1 MGAQIRVYRQK
12 IASTSS
18 MKKIFKA
25 MELIATSRVGKA
37 RNRAQAASP
46 YAEAITRAVSAVAS
60 QDDVDHILTEK
71 VTNPKRA
78 AVLVM
83 TSDRGLAGAY
93 STNVLKRSES
103 LLARLRQD
111 GIEARPY
118 LYGRKAQ
125 AFYDFRSREYDQVW
139 TGQTD
144 APGVE
149 RAQEIGQ
156 TLVDRFTQSTEEGGV
171 DEIYLVY
178 TEFRSMVTQEPVVKR
193 LLPLA
198 VVESQD
204 EGAGADPMPLYDFEP
219 SAEEVLDALLPKYIE
234 SRIFSAMLEASA
246 SELAA
251 RQKAMKSAAD
261 NADELIRKYTLL
273 RNNARQAEITQE
285 LTELIAGAD
294 ALASS

>member
-12 IASTSS
+12 IKSTSS

-25 MELIATSRVGKA
+25 MELIATSRIGKA
-37 RNRAQAASP
+37 RARAAASTP
-46 YAEAITRAVSAVAS
+46 YAEAITRAVAAVAREN
-60 QDDVDHILTEK
+60 DVEHVLTQRAE
-71 VTNPKRA
+71 NPKRA
-78 AVLVM
+78 AVLIM

-103 LLARLRQD
+103 LLARLAAN

-125 AFYDFRSREYDQVW
+125 AFYDFRSREYDKVW
-139 TGQTD
+139 TGNTD
-144 APGVE
+144 NPEVE
-149 RAQEIGQ
+149 VAREMG
-156 TLVDRFTQSTEEGGV
+156 TLLVDRFSQDTDEGGV
-171 DEIYLVY
+171 DELYLVY
-178 TEFRSMVTQEPVVKR
+178 TEFESMVKQEPVVRR

-198 VVESQD
+198 VTESD
-204 EGAGADPMPLYDFEP
+204 EDSPVVPYYEFEP
-219 SAEEVLDALLPKYIE
+219 DAEEVLDELLPRYIE

-251 RQKAMKSAAD
+251 RQRAMKSAAD
-261 NADELIRKYTLL
+261 NADDLIRKYTLL

-285 LTELIAGAD
+285 LSELIAGAD
-294 ALASS
+294 ALSSS

>member
-1 MGAQIRVYRQK
+1 MGAQIRVYRDK
-12 IASTSS
+12 IRSTSS

-25 MELIATSRVGKA
+25 MELIATARVGKA
-37 RNRAQAASP
+37 RSRAQASTP
-46 YAEAITRAVSAVAS
+46 YAEAITRAVAAVAA
-60 QDDVDHILTEK
+60 QDDIDHVLTEK
-71 VTNPKRA
+71 VAQPQRA
-78 AVLVM
+78 AVLIM
-83 TSDRGLAGAY
+83 ASDRGLAGAY
-93 STNVLKRSES
+93 STNVIKQSES
-103 LLARLRQD
+103 LLATLKDQ
-111 GIEARPY
+111 GVEARPY

-139 TGQTD
+139 TGNTD
-144 APGVE
+144 NPVVTVG
-149 RAQEIGQ
+149 QEIGK
-156 TLVDRFTQSTEEGGV
+156 TLVDRFIQPTEEGGV

-178 TEFRSMVTQEPVVKR
+178 TEFQSMVTQEPVVKR

-198 VVESQD
+198 VVEAD
-204 EGAGADPMPLYDFEP
+204 EPAAHPLYEFEP

-251 RQKAMKSAAD
+251 RQRAMKSAGD
-261 NADELIRKYTLL
+261 NANDLILKYTLL

-285 LTELIAGAD
+285 LSELIAGAD

>member
-12 IASTSS
+12 IKSTSS

-25 MELIATSRVGKA
+25 MELIATSRIGKA
-37 RNRAQAASP
+37 RARAQASTP

-60 QDDVDHILTEK
+60 QNDVEHVLTQK
-71 VTNPKRA
+71 VAEPKRA
-78 AVLVM
+78 AVLIM

-103 LLARLRQD
+103 LVARLKAD
-111 GIEARPY
+111 GVEVRPY

-125 AFYDFRSREYDQVW
+125 AFYDFRSREYDKVW
-139 TGQTD
+139 TGNTD
-144 APGVE
+144 SPEVSTA
-149 RAQEIGQ
+149 REIGT
-156 TLVDRFTQSTEEGGV
+156 TLVDRFTQATEEGGV
-171 DEIYLVY
+171 DELYLVY
-178 TEFRSMVTQEPVVKR
+178 TEFQSMVKQEPVVHR

-198 VVESQD
+198 VVEKD
-204 EGAGADPMPLYDFEP
+204 AEGADQFLPQYDFEP
-219 SAEEVLDALLPKYIE
+219 SPEDVLDELLPRYIE

-251 RQKAMKSAAD
+251 RQRAMKSAAD

-294 ALASS
+294 ALAAS

>member
-37 RNRAQAASP
+37 RSRARAASP

-60 QDDVDHILTEK
+60 QDDVEHVLTEK
-71 VTNPKRA
+71 VANPQRA
-78 AVLVM
+78 AVVIM
-83 TSDRGLAGAY
+83 ASDRGLAGAY

-103 LLARLRQD
+103 LLARLEQD
-111 GIEARPY
+111 NIEARPY

-125 AFYDFRSREYDQVW
+125 AFYDFRNREYDQVW

-144 APGVE
+144 APAVV
-149 RAQEIGQ
+149 RAREIGQ
-156 TLVDRFTQSTEEGGV
+156 TLVDQFVEPYESGGV
-171 DEIYLVY
+171 DEIYLVF
-178 TEFRSMVTQEPVVKR
+178 TEFKSMVTQEPVVKR
-193 LLPLA
+193 LLPLS
-198 VVESQD
+198 VVESE
-204 EGAGADPMPLYDFEP
+204 EGTGAEPMPLYDFEP

>member
-1 MGAQIRVYRQK
+1 MGAQIRVYRDK
-12 IASTSS
+12 IRSTSS

-25 MELIATSRVGKA
+25 MELIATARVGKA
-37 RNRAQAASP
+37 RSRAQASTP
-46 YAEAITRAVSAVAS
+46 YAEAITRAVAAVAA
-60 QDDVDHILTEK
+60 QNDIDHVLTEK
-71 VTNPKRA
+71 VAEPKRA

-83 TSDRGLAGAY
+83 ASDRGLAGAY
-93 STNVLKRSES
+93 STNVIKKSES
-103 LLARLRQD
+103 LLATLREQ
-111 GIEARPY
+111 GVEARPY

-139 TGQTD
+139 TGNTD
-144 APGVE
+144 NPDVTVG
-149 RAQEIGQ
+149 REIGKA
-156 TLVDRFTQSTEEGGV
+156 LVDRFVQPTEEGGV

-178 TEFRSMVTQEPVVKR
+178 TEFQSMVTQEPVVKR

-198 VVESQD
+198 VVED
-204 EGAGADPMPLYDFEP
+204 ETTVHPLYEFEP
-219 SAEEVLDALLPKYIE
+219 SPEEVLDELLPKYIE

-251 RQKAMKSAAD
+251 RQKAMKSAGD
-261 NADELIRKYTLL
+261 NANDLILKYTLL

-285 LTELIAGAD
+285 LSELIAGAD

>member
-37 RNRAQAASP
+37 RSRARAASP

-60 QDDVDHILTEK
+60 QDDVEHVLTEK
-71 VTNPKRA
+71 VANPQRA
-78 AVLVM
+78 AVVIM
-83 TSDRGLAGAY
+83 ASDRGLAGAY

-103 LLARLRQD
+103 LLARLKQD
-111 GIEARPY
+111 NIEARPY

-125 AFYDFRSREYDQVW
+125 AFYDFRNREYDQVW

-144 APGVE
+144 APAVV
-149 RAQEIGQ
+149 RAREIGQ
-156 TLVDRFTQSTEEGGV
+156 TLVDQFVEPYESGGV
-171 DEIYLVY
+171 DEIYLVF
-178 TEFRSMVTQEPVVKR
+178 TEFKSMVTQEPVVKR
-193 LLPLA
+193 LLPLS
-198 VVESQD
+198 VVESE
-204 EGAGADPMPLYDFEP
+204 EGTGAEPMPLYDFEP

>member
-12 IASTSS
+12 IASTTS

-37 RNRAQAASP
+37 RDRAQAASP

-60 QDDVDHILTEK
+60 QDDVDHVLTQK
-71 VTNPKRA
+71 VTEPKRA
-78 AVLVM
+78 AVLIL

-93 STNVLKRSES
+93 STNVLKHSES
-103 LLARLRQD
+103 LVARLRED
-111 GIEARPY
+111 GVDVVPY

-125 AFYDFRSREYDQVW
+125 AFYDFRSREYGQVW

-144 APGVE
+144 APDVT
-149 RAQEIGQ
+149 RAREIGR
-156 TLVDRFTQSTEEGGV
+156 TLVDRFTQPTEEGGV
-171 DEIYLVY
+171 DELYLVY
-178 TEFRSMVTQEPVVKR
+178 TQFESMVKQDPVANR

-198 VVESQD
+198 VVEAEESA
-204 EGAGADPMPLYDFEP
+204 EALPLYDFEP
-219 SAEEVLDALLPKYIE
+219 SAEEVLDELLPRYIE
-234 SRIFSAMLEASA
+234 SRIYSAMLEASA

-251 RQKAMKSAAD
+251 RQKAMKSAGD
-261 NADELIRKYTLL
+261 NADDLIREYTLL

-294 ALASS
+294 ALAAS